1 MVKSP
6 PIVLVL
12 LDTKEKRA
20 GSSEIS
26 SWPLPANIN
35 SLNAATAIPGCCA
48 VSWQP
53 SMGSIWR
60 GRKDDDDIQLILPTF
75 YFLLLAGETSL
86 KGSPLHTHPPPAHF
100 LPTDIFI
107 FCTDYNFPGFH
118 LCFWIPFFV
127 NHRIDMITLAGGHT
141 HHKRAQRGDGSPDKT
156 TMESGGITAPPWKK
170 QVQQFL

>member
-6 PIVLVL
+6 PIVLVS
-12 LDTKEKRA
+12 LDTKGKRA

-86 KGSPLHTHPPPAHF
+86 KGSPLHTHRHFHF
-100 LPTDIFI
+100 LHRLQFSPDFT
-107 FCTDYNFPGFH
+107 CVSES
-118 LCFWIPFFV
+118 PFLSITV
-127 NHRIDMITLAGGHT
+127 SIWSPSLVVTRIIREPKGEMGHQIKQQWRAGG
-141 HHKRAQRGDGSPDKT
+141 
-156 TMESGGITAPPWKK
+156 
-170 QVQQFL
+170 